1 MRTLQGPN
9 GSVASSALLS
19 ASAIALTAGMTLVE
33 KDLVSLDD
41 DGLAYKVTDAG
52 PFATVLPN
60 QGVDVIAPTSIS
72 GDTATSANTA
82 PAVILPDGT
91 FVVYAQRA
99 GTHLRFQRYSRQ
111 GALIKQAEFAYAAPL
126 TGCRFVALANG
137 NMAFSAI
144 ANGNM
149 QHMVLDPNLVPVLPL
164 TTIET
169 ANATASHHRMI
180 PLAGG
185 GYALSYARA
194 TPAQIRF
201 AIYSNTGAAV
211 LAPVTAYTIGSG
223 TPQAQIRLAQFA
235 SGNILLVFRFDVA
248 GDFVRTA
255 VYSGTGA
262 VVQAA
267 TLYAPMNTLLTF
279 PRAVTIGGNTACLA
293 WAASSTG
300 FAGIVNSSGAVVG
313 TTLSLSPASN
323 LDPPIVG
330 FDGTNFKVLSFFG
343 APLAIRMTTFSTAG
357 AAASAT
363 TVDNGRTPFS
373 SWSGAGVNIEWSYL
387 DGEFLMHWGSTSLGG
402 FSYLTRV
409 KDDAS
414 FEEVTQL
421 GNDAGIPPAQLHPP
435 LPLMPGVA
443 LVTHGGALAVWSFV
457 VKRWRSAAIQGVA
470 LASATRGADV
480 VVAALTGFLP
490 TNEVVCPRP
499 VAFNHNATSVLGQRG
514 TLFPKGVALRG
525 LTA

>member
-111 GALIKQAEFAYAAPL
+111 GALIKQVEFAYAAPL
-126 TGCRFVALANG
+126 TGSRFVALANG
-137 NMAFSAI
+137 NMAFSAV

-255 VYSGTGA
+255 VYSGTGT

-279 PRAVTIGGNTACLA
+279 PRAITIGGNTACLA
-293 WAASSTG
+293 WAASDTG

-313 TTLSLSPASN
+313 TTFSITSTFE
-323 LDPPIVG
+323 PPIVA
-330 FDGTNFKVLSFFG
+330 FDGTNFKVLS
-343 APLAIRMTTFSTAG
+343 LSSTNQSIRMTTFSTAG

-363 TVDNGRTPFS
+363 TVDNGRTPF
-373 SWSGAGVNIEWSYL
+373 AGWAATGPSFEWSYL
-387 DGEFLMHWGSTSLGG
+387 DGEFLLHWGSVSLGG
-402 FSYLTRV
+402 YSKLTRV
-409 KDDAS
+409 KDDTS
-414 FEEVTQL
+414 FEEVAQL
-421 GNDAGIPPAQLHPP
+421 GDTGGPTPAQVHPP

-443 LVTHGGALAVWSFV
+443 LVTHGGVSLVWSFV

-490 TNEVVCPRP
+490 VNEVVCPRP

-514 TLFPKGVALRG
+514 TLFPKSVALRG